1 MVRSRRSATGR
12 LATTCML
19 SPCISNAL
27 LLHVHQLC
35 DTHADFDV
43 ADEIA
48 VASNSVKLGRRGRSG
63 QVATTPKRSSL
74 ALDTAEISNSDDEIV
89 VQPAMSSRRIV
100 RGVAIPSIDPMA
112 RDTFQKPASK
122 SKSPTDSSLSSVA
135 NTSRDSSTEYETPG
149 TTPATS
155 TRGAASTSKRKRSN
169 LGHVQQIEDSEDDDE
184 ALALRLQ
191 EEEYTRGGAEP
202 AKKRVKISIADSE
215 DESELSEPESMFSMD
230 SVVKPQPSSSKKQP
244 VKSIKAKGKAPRTAS
259 SRGQKAKLPLRTAR
273 TSAGKKLKIE
283 DSELSDLD
291 VAESEDEFIV
301 EDSEAGTSGV
311 SDTESDVPLSTIRPA
326 ASRTPVKS
334 RGRGRGGRPISTKR
348 RGRRFGN
355 ITEEDADNIATG
367 LANNVAY
374 AMLSRKEKER
384 VKLEKAHPSIKSMWK
399 DLEKIPVI
407 KPVAAAQPES
417 INRKLKPFQL
427 EGLDWMVKQEQ
438 TQYKGG
444 LLGDEMGMGKTIQA
458 VSLIMSDYP
467 QKDPTLVVVPPVV
480 SIAGER
486 NYTRNAC

>member
-1 MVRSRRSATGR
+1 MARPKRSATGR
-12 LATTCML
+12 PATSRMPT
-19 SPCISNAL
+19 PCISNAL
-27 LLHVHQLC
+27 LLHTRQLS
-35 DTHADFDV
+35 DTSADLAI

-48 VASNSVKLGRRGRSG
+48 VASNTTNSGRRGRTSR
-63 QVATTPKRSSL
+63 VATTPKRASF
-74 ALDTAEISNSDDEIV
+74 ALDSAEISDSDDEIV

-100 RGVAIPSIDPMA
+100 RGVALPSIDPMA

-122 SKSPTDSSLSSVA
+122 SKSPTDSSLSSIA
-135 NTSRDSSTEYETPG
+135 NTSRNSSAEYETPG

-155 TRGAASTSKRKRSN
+155 TRGAASTSKRKRST
-169 LGHVQQIEDSEDDDE
+169 LGRVLQIDDSEEDDE

-202 AKKRVKISIADSE
+202 AKKRAKISVADSE
-215 DESELSEPESMFSMD
+215 DESELSEPDSVFSLD

-244 VKSIKAKGKAPRTAS
+244 AKSIKAKGKAPVTAS
-259 SRGQKAKLPLRTAR
+259 SRGKKAKLPTRTAR

-283 DSELSDLD
+283 DSELSDVD
-291 VAESEDEFIV
+291 EADSEDEFVV
-301 EDSEAGTSGV
+301 EDSEAGTTGV
-311 SDTESDVPLSTIRPA
+311 SDTESDIPLSTMRPPK
-326 ASRTPVKS
+326 SRTPVRS

-348 RGRRFGN
+348 GRRFGN
-355 ITEEDADNIATG
+355 IMEEDAGNIGAQ
-367 LANNVAY
+367 VADEVY
-374 AMLSRKEKER
+374 ALLSRKEKER
-384 VKLEKAHPSIKSMWK
+384 VKLEKAHPSIKTMWK

-480 SIAGER
+480 SILSKR
-486 NYTRNAC
+486 NYKS